1 MARVDIRYGY
11 GSFGS
16 VSSGTSDNHDGIGAQ
31 LFQAA
36 LGPELV
42 PWSNRRGPHA
52 SVPAEGR
59 VDGPDLGGSWVGV
72 EGVAAGVGLRVD
84 SCFSPF
90 GLLRRVVLRSHQA
103 VVVPLGFWDSQVL
116 AVLSDGFQWAVG
128 EVGAARSPAVSTL
141 LGAAALAFFPVRL
154 ALGGGPAA
162 VSADGRAVTRR

>member
-116 AVLSDGFQWAVG
+116 AVLSDGFNGQSGKSARRGPLQLAHCWGRLHWPSFLSGSHLAVVLPQFPQMG
-128 EVGAARSPAVSTL
+128 ER
-141 LGAAALAFFPVRL
+141 
-154 ALGGGPAA
+154 
-162 VSADGRAVTRR
+162 